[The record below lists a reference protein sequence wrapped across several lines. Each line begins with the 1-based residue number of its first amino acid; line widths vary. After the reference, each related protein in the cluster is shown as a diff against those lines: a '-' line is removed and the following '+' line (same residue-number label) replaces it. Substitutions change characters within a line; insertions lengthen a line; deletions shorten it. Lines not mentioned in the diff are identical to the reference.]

1 MIDLNPVLPS
11 LKQRMQRLL
20 GKHIELL
27 WISGA
32 KLDKVRGETVN
43 LEHALLELA
52 LRARLSLPFG
62 GKVMVETANVEF
74 DDSLAREASLLP
86 GRYVLLEM
94 TCVRLTREEN
104 SPFGPTSVASHS
116 FTDTTLIAREILT
129 NSGGGLQEYS
139 EPGKALTFRAYLS
152 TAAQTGSAS
161 MPIIDPNTRP
171 TILLVEDEAFVRDV
185 ACEIL
190 QSLGYQ
196 VIPASNADEAMRL
209 FNERQPIHLLLTDVV
224 MPGMNGSDLAE
235 QLKLMDPTLKTIYM
249 SGYTSNPLVRKGFA
263 NPRIAY
269 LQKPFTLE
277 ALGKKVK
284 EVLDESEPA
293 V

>member
-11 LKQRMQRLL
+11 LRQRMQRLL

-27 WISGA
+27 WIPGT
-32 KLDKVRGETVN
+32 KLDPVRGETAN

-52 LRARLSLPFG
+52 LRARLSLPYG

-74 DDSLAREASLLP
+74 DESLACEASLQP

-94 TCVRLTREEN
+94 TCLRLSHEEP
-104 SPFGPTSVASHS
+104 SPFGPTALASLS

-129 NSGGGLQEYS
+129 KAGGGLQEYS

-152 TAAQTGSAS
+152 TTAQAGSTA
-161 MPIIDPNTRP
+161 MPVIDPNTRP

-190 QSLGYQ
+190 QSLGYH
-196 VIPASNADEAMRL
+196 VIPAANADEALRL
-209 FNERQPIHLLLTDVV
+209 FSERQPIHLLLTDVV

-249 SGYTSNPLVRKGFA
+249 SGYTSNPLVRKGFRD
-263 NPRIAY
+263 PRIAY

-284 EVLDESEPA
+284 EVLDEPEHTA
-293 V
+293 